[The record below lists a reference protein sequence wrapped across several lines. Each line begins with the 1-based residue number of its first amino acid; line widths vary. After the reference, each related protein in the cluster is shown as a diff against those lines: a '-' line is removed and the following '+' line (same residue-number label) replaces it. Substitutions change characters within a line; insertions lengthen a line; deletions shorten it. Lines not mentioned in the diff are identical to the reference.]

1 MKYRILQKNKK
12 ITSTIK
18 EYDTK
23 GFLLQKVK
31 TLKTKS
37 KIKLRTLAK
46 IKVYDFKQ

>member
-1 MKYRILQKNKK
+1 MKYRILHKSIK
-12 ITSTIK
+12 ITSTLK

-23 GFLLQKVK
+23 GFLLQKVQ

-46 IKVYDFKQ
+46 IKVYDL